1 MLEKIKQLKAEIEQ
15 ASVSAKEEVE
25 ELRIKYI
32 SKKGLVGQLF
42 NEFKDVPAEIKKEV
56 GQAIN
61 DLKEFAVNK
70 INELKDNF
78 EAADQGA
85 SGLDLTMPG
94 DPMKLGSRHPL
105 SIVKNEM
112 IDIFTRLGFTI
123 AEGPEIEDDWHV
135 FSALNFPPEHPAR
148 DMQDTFFIEKD
159 PDVLLR
165 THTSSVQIRVM
176 EKTQPPIRAIFPGRV
191 FRN

>member
-1 MLEKIKQLKAEIEQ
+1 MLEKIKALKAEIEQ

-61 DLKEFAVNK
+61 ELKEFATNK

-78 EAADQGA
+78 EAADQGE
-85 SGLDLTMPG
+85 SGADLTMPG
-94 DPMKLGSRHPL
+94 EPLKLGSRHPL

-112 IDIFTRLGFTI
+112 IDIL
-123 AEGPEIEDDWHV
+123 PVWV
-135 FSALNFPPEHPAR
+135 SPL
-148 DMQDTFFIEKD
+148 QK
-159 PDVLLR
+159 
-165 THTSSVQIRVM
+165 VQKLKM
-176 EKTQPPIRAIFPGRV
+176 TGMY
-191 FRN
+191 FRP

>member
-1 MLEKIKQLKAEIEQ
+1 MLERIKALKAELEQ
-15 ASVSAKEEVE
+15 ISVSAKEDVE

-42 NEFKDVPAEIKKEV
+42 TEFKDVPVEIKKEV

-61 DLKEFAVNK
+61 ELKDFAVNK

-78 EAADQGA
+78 ESADQGQT
-85 SGLDLTMPG
+85 GLDLTMPG
-94 DPMKLGSRHPL
+94 EPIKLGSRHPL
-105 SIVKNEM
+105 SVVKNAM

-135 FSALNFPPEHPAR
+135 FSALRAR
-148 DMQDTFFIEKD
+148 K
-159 PDVLLR
+159 
-165 THTSSVQIRVM
+165 
-176 EKTQPPIRAIFPGRV
+176 QPSCR
-191 FRN
+191 